1 VSSILISHSSL
12 DSAWRRQSRHYNM
25 SLLSAATAWQIAKQ
39 GRRDTLGRAR
49 AVLERYAMALQ
60 P

>member
-12 DSAWRRQSRHYNM
+12 DSAWRRQSRHDNM
-25 SLLSAATAWQIAKQ
+25 PLLSAATAWQIAKR